1 MDHVSLLAMHDQLL
15 DQVSADAAQDLT
27 LTAIGAQGDEKS
39 IKTTVAHLRGENPNR
54 AAADGGLAD
63 FNKLLGQ

>member
-15 DQVSADAAQDLT
+15 DQVSEDAAQELT
-27 LTAIGAQGDEKS
+27 LNAIGAQGDEKS
-39 IKTTVAHLRGENPNR
+39 IKTTVAQLRGENPNR